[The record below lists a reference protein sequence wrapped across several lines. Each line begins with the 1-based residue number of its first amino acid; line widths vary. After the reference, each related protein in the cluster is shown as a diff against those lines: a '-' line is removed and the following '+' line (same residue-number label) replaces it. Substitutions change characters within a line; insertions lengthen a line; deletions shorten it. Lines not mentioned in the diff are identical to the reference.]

1 MTSDGVRR
9 ALAGGRLAEVG
20 RLVPQDGRMN
30 TRSGRPRLPIPGRIH
45 ALLAEVEVSAAGRTA
60 EFANRTGPDQVQA
73 GTRVGTQRIRGWH
86 PTARQLAHG
95 DFRDDNVFFRR
106 EAPVSAAD
114 FSFMAERA
122 RVEGRAL
129 TLYYATPSSAWPAAG
144 TDRGVAATGRAYAS
158 GLDDPLTGAQRDAL
172 PWATARRP
180 LCGIGG

>member
-1 MTSDGVRR
+1 MSLEIPLGCTAGGSRVTSDGVRR
-9 ALAGGRLAEVG
+9 ALAGGRLAEVD

-45 ALLAEVEVSAAGRTA
+45 ALLADVEVSAAGRTA
-60 EFANRTGPDQVQA
+60 EFANRIGPDQVQA
-73 GTRVGTQRIRGWH
+73 GTRAGTQRIRGWH

-106 EAPVSAAD
+106 EAPVFAVD

-129 TLYYATPSSAWPAAG
+129 TLYFVTPSSAWPAAG
-144 TDRGVAATGRAYAS
+144 TD
-158 GLDDPLTGAQRDAL
+158 RDAL